1 MVWGNNN
8 DLLRF
13 NSGNKKMKKIVIA
26 SPLIL
31 LFIVCLFL
39 IIYLFQNNN
48 PNKPPS
54 ALINKKLPY
63 FKTENLF
70 NSSEFLTNE
79 DLKNKLVLI
88 NFFASWCAPC
98 KAEHHLFFEIKKE
111 FPNLFLLGIN
121 HKDDIN
127 DALKYLLDEGN
138 PYTYVAKDQNGMIS
152 IEFGLVGLPETFLIN
167 SDGNIIYKYLGPLT
181 EKIIENEIKP
191 LLQ

>member
-1 MVWGNNN
+1 
-8 DLLRF
+8 
-13 NSGNKKMKKIVIA
+13 MKKIVY
-26 SPLIL
+26 LIP
-31 LFIVCLFL
+31 IISL
-39 IIYLFQNNN
+39 IIICTFVLIYILSERS

-54 ALINKKLPY
+54 ALLDRDLPIFSSTNLYDNKDY
-63 FKTENLF
+63 FSNL
-70 NSSEFLTNE
+70 NL
-79 DLKNKLVLI
+79 DNKFVLI
-88 NFFASWCAPC
+88 NFFASWCTPC
-98 KAEHHLFFEIKKE
+98 KLEHHLFFEIKKE